1 MIKIDILCKTQN
13 IYSNNSLKIML
24 DFKRGL
30 IMINYI
36 WFFLILIGIMTAFAT
51 GNVDS
56 INVAIVEDASEAV
69 KFAIGLTG
77 IMAVW
82 LGLMNIAEKSGLIKS
97 FSKILTPI
105 TSFLFP
111 DIPKGHP
118 AMSAIVMN
126 MVTNMF
132 GAGNSATAIGLKA
145 MEEMN
150 TLNKDKKKATNAMC
164 MFLVINMSSIQ
175 IVPLTVLKI
184 RTDAGSLNPTE
195 IIGTSLIATT
205 ISTIVGILSV
215 KILEKKE

>member
-1 MIKIDILCKTQN
+1 M
-13 IYSNNSLKIML
+13 
-24 DFKRGL
+24 
-30 IMINYI
+30 MINYI
-36 WFFLILIGIMTAFAT
+36 WFFMIVIGLLTALVT
-51 GNVDS
+51 GNLDS
-56 INVAIVEDASEAV
+56 INISIVDDASEAV

-97 FSKILTPI
+97 FSKLLTPV
-105 TSFLFP
+105 TSILFP

-150 TLNKDKKKATNAMC
+150 SLNRDKKRATNSMC

-184 RTDAGSLNPTE
+184 RADAGSANPTE
-195 IIGTSLIATT
+195 IIGTSLVATT
-205 ISTIVGILSV
+205 VSTVVGILCA

>member
-1 MIKIDILCKTQN
+1 
-13 IYSNNSLKIML
+13 
-24 DFKRGL
+24 
-30 IMINYI
+30 MINYI
-36 WFFLILIGIMTAFAT
+36 WFFLIIIGIITAVAT
-51 GNVDS
+51 GNVDA
-56 INVAIVEDASEAV
+56 INIAIVDDASDAV
-69 KFAIGLTG
+69 MFAIGLTG

-97 FSKILTPI
+97 FSRLLTPI
-105 TSFLFP
+105 TSILFP

-150 TLNKDKKKATNAMC
+150 SLNRTKKKATNAMC
-164 MFLVINMSSIQ
+164 MFLVINMSSVQ
-175 IVPLTVLKI
+175 LVPLTVIKI
-184 RTDAGSLNPTE
+184 RADAGSLNPTE
-195 IIGTSLIATT
+195 IIGTSIVATT
-205 ISTIVGILSV
+205 VSTIVGILSV

>member
-1 MIKIDILCKTQN
+1 
-13 IYSNNSLKIML
+13 
-24 DFKRGL
+24 
-30 IMINYI
+30 MINYI
-36 WFFLILIGIMTAFAT
+36 WFFLIFIGIVVAILT
-51 GNVDS
+51 GNIDV
-56 INVAIVEDASEAV
+56 INMAVIEDTEAAV

-77 IMAVW
+77 IMAIW

-97 FSKILTPI
+97 FSVLLRPI

-111 DIPKGHP
+111 DIPKDHP

-150 TLNKDKKKATNAMC
+150 ELNKDKKRATNAMC

-175 IVPLTVLKI
+175 LVPLTVLKI
-184 RTDAGSLNPTE
+184 RADAGSLNPTE

-205 ISTIVGILSV
+205 VSTIVGIVSV
-215 KILEKKE
+215 KILQIKG

>member
-1 MIKIDILCKTQN
+1 
-13 IYSNNSLKIML
+13 
-24 DFKRGL
+24 
-30 IMINYI
+30 MINYI
-36 WFFLILIGIMTAFAT
+36 WFFLIFIGIVVAILT
-51 GNVDS
+51 GNIDV
-56 INVAIVEDASEAV
+56 INMAVIGDTEAAV

-77 IMAVW
+77 IMAIW

-97 FSKILTPI
+97 FSGLLRPI

-111 DIPKGHP
+111 DIPKDHP

-150 TLNKDKKKATNAMC
+150 ELNKDKKRATNAMC

-175 IVPLTVLKI
+175 LVPLTVLKI
-184 RTDAGSLNPTE
+184 RADAGSINPTE

-205 ISTIVGILSV
+205 VSTIVGIVSV
-215 KILEKKE
+215 KILQIKG

>member
-1 MIKIDILCKTQN
+1 
-13 IYSNNSLKIML
+13 
-24 DFKRGL
+24 
-30 IMINYI
+30 MINYI
-36 WFFLILIGIMTAFAT
+36 WFFLIAIGVITAIAT
-51 GNVDS
+51 GNIDA
-56 INVAIVEDASEAV
+56 INTAIVEDASDAV
-69 KFAIGLTG
+69 MFAIGLTG

-97 FSKILTPI
+97 FSKLLTPI
-105 TSFLFP
+105 TSVLFP

-150 TLNKDKKKATNAMC
+150 SLNRDKRRATNAMC

-175 IVPLTVLKI
+175 LVPLTVIKI
-184 RTDAGSLNPTE
+184 RADAGSINPTE
-195 IIGTSLIATT
+195 IIGTSLIATAV
-205 ISTIVGILSV
+205 STIIGVLST